1 MTTTP
6 TLRDAAQAL
15 LRYHLDIVDSL
26 SREEFGSDAEIAKHC
41 APEVQALFAALA
53 APADALA
60 EPVVPDA
67 DSEDP
72 GLFRHFD
79 GMCWPVPGEFSAE
92 LEWRARHSHVAL
104 SMGDRVCLASI
115 VSAYTYLISLPAKG
129 RDKIIRELRKGPQ
142 LPPAAA
148 AIRAKG
154 QQT

>member
-6 TLRDAAQAL
+6 TLRDAAQAVL
-15 LRYHLDIVDSL
+15 SLPRGTSGRIILEAHDEAMLR
-26 SREEFGSDAEIAKHC
+26 
-41 APEVQALFAALA
+41 AALA

-104 SMGDRVCLASI
+104 SMGDRVSLASI